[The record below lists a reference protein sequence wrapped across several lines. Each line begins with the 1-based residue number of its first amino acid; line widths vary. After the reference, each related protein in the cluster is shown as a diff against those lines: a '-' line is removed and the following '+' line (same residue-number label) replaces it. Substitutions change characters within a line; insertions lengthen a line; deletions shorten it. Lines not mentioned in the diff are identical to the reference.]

1 MRALTGWGCLGAIA
15 ALVSSL
21 TATGSLASERL
32 ILGRTIDPDGAVV
45 ADAMVYLTPVNRA
58 NGPQL
63 LSIHTLRSD
72 HEGVFYVAL
81 PPGRYRV
88 AAVKLGYDVT
98 MTEIH
103 SRALGVLRL
112 EMTRPANISLG
123 NRPVGAPEEN
133 LGTGWILR
141 QKKDNVLRAARPQLA
156 DAAVRHEKARPAA
169 SIASDGGWA
178 AALFAPI
185 DGRFVQQFS
194 GGAPFGGDGEAPVGW
209 TTGLSLEGTVAED
222 SFWRFDGWAGRAIA
236 EVDNAGGRLEDRNDR
251 AAIGLDY
258 RLGERDTVA
267 GGLWYG
273 SRRYVVEAGGG
284 TAGGTEQEQR
294 TFAMRS
300 RWERQVDSNAAL
312 YVEGEYFE
320 TAVRLPGRRLAD
332 GQIADRH
339 WFAATGLALRVGEHS
354 IDLGVATEQ
363 YDYDL
368 WNEGVLLHGREI
380 VPGPGIDA
388 GAGPA
393 FSLRAADRWR
403 IGALTEVNYGLG
415 YHSQPRSGATYMVP
429 RVGVT
434 LTPPGTS
441 GVVLRSE
448 VLYRL
453 DGDPRSVA
461 PGEDLQAGGD
471 GEKIGYLIG
480 IERRPHQS
488 DDSLHMTASYSFLP
502 FVDGWPGGGISG
514 RSVTPGGTPLVLGDG
529 ATSRHE
535 VDVEVA
541 HAFGA
546 FRGRLAGKLGLAE
559 GRLTPAMDE
568 APVQILT
575 EGEARYFQTQLWA
588 TFVQTDTEVQVDY
601 RRVLVDERQPGA
613 ALEPTDYRR
622 LDLVVYQQIPGP
634 RVLRDA
640 RLRVLMAYQ
649 GFDYDSLYDAPDGAV
664 FSGRASRLTG
674 GLDITF

>member
-32 ILGRTIDPDGAVV
+32 VLGKITDPDGAVV
-45 ADAMVYLTPVNRA
+45 VDVMVFLTPVNRA
-58 NGPQL
+58 NGPR
-63 LSIHTLRSD
+63 LSSTHTLRSD
-72 HEGVFYVAL
+72 HEGAFHLAL

-88 AAVKLGYDVT
+88 AAVKPGYDVA

-103 SRALGVLRL
+103 SRARGVFKL
-112 EMTRPANISLG
+112 EMTRISNSSAG
-123 NRPVGAPEEN
+123 NRPVGAAGEN

-141 QKKDNVLRAARPQLA
+141 QPRDNILRAAQPELA
-156 DAAVRHEKARPAA
+156 DAAGRRAEARPDA
-169 SIASDGGWA
+169 SVARDGGWA
-178 AALFAPI
+178 AALFAPLE
-185 DGRFVQQFS
+185 GRFVQQFS
-194 GGAPFGGDGEAPVGW
+194 GGAPFGDDGEAPVGR
-209 TTGLSLEGTVAED
+209 TTELSLEGSLAED
-222 SFWRFDGWAGRAIA
+222 SFWRFDGWAGRVIA
-236 EVDNAGGRLEDRNDR
+236 EVDDAGGRLEDRNDR
-251 AAIGLDY
+251 AAFGLDY

-273 SRRYVVEAGGG
+273 SRRYGVEAGGG
-284 TAGGTEQEQR
+284 AAEGTEQEQR
-294 TFAMRS
+294 TFALRS
-300 RWERQVDSNAAL
+300 RWERQIDSDAAL
-312 YVEGEYFE
+312 YLEGEYFE
-320 TAVRLPGRRLAD
+320 TAARLPGRSVAGEL
-332 GQIADRH
+332 IADRH

-368 WNEGVLLHGREI
+368 WNEGVLLYGRGT
-380 VPGPGIDA
+380 VPGPGIDP

-403 IGALTEVNYGLG
+403 ISALTEVSYGLA
-415 YHSQPRSGATYMVP
+415 YHNQPRSGATYMVP

-453 DGDPRSVA
+453 DGDPRSVP
-461 PGEDLQAGGD
+461 PGETLQAGD
-471 GEKIGYLIG
+471 GEKLGYLIG
-480 IERRPHQS
+480 IERRPHHA
-488 DDSLHMTASYSFLP
+488 DDTLHLAASYSFRP
-502 FVDGWPGGGISG
+502 FVDGWPAGGGISG
-514 RSVTPGGTPLVLGDG
+514 RGVAPDETPLVLGDG
-529 ATSRHE
+529 SMSRHE
-535 VDVEVA
+535 VEVEMA

-546 FRGRLAGKLGLAE
+546 FRGRLTGKLGLAE

-575 EGEARYFQTQLWA
+575 EGEARYYQTQFWA
-588 TFVQTDTEVQVDY
+588 AFVQTDTEVQVDY
-601 RRVLVDERQPGA
+601 RRVLVGERPSGA
-613 ALEPTDYRR
+613 GLEPSDYRR

-640 RLRVLMAYQ
+640 RLRVLVAYQ